1 MTAMRSNPKP
11 RPPYHVN
18 VASSLEELA
27 IAVRA
32 VGLGDEHAELRAV
45 IDSPST
51 DSLIFRSAVVKRAH
65 FMWLLG
71 ERAPRMFAELTT
83 AFEAVLYV
91 AKTAKIAR
99 FADHAQMGL
108 VRIGDLNIAADL
120 ASKWNNQGATPNDG
134 GATGNQPAG
143 AA

>member
-11 RPPYHVN
+11 RPPYHFN
-18 VASSLEELA
+18 AASSLEELA
-27 IAVRA
+27 VAARA
-32 VGLGDEHAELRAV
+32 VGLGDAHAELRAV
-45 IDSPST
+45 IDTT
-51 DSLIFRSAVVKRAH
+51 DTATLIFRNAIVKRAH
-65 FMWLLG
+65 LEWLLG
-71 ERAPRMFAELTT
+71 DRAPRLFEELTS

-91 AKTAKIAR
+91 AKTAKVAR

-108 VRIGDLNIAADL
+108 ARIGDLNIASDL
-120 ASKWNNQGATPNDG
+120 ASKHAGQG

>member
-32 VGLGDEHAELRAV
+32 FGLGDEHAELRAV
-45 IDSPST
+45 LDDPDPAT
-51 DSLIFRSAVVKRAH
+51 LIFRNAIVKRTQ

-71 ERAPRMFAELTT
+71 DRAPRLFEALTT
-83 AFEAVLYV
+83 AFEAGMYV
-91 AKTAKIAR
+91 ARQARAAR
-99 FADHAQMGL
+99 FVDHAQMGL

-120 ASKWNNQGATPNDG
+120 ASKHAGQG

>member
-32 VGLGDEHAELRAV
+32 VGLGDAHAELRAV
-45 IDSPST
+45 IDDPST
-51 DSLIFRSAVVKRAH
+51 DSLIFRNAIVKRAH
-65 FMWLLG
+65 FVWLLG
-71 ERAPRMFAELTT
+71 DRAPRLFEELAT

-108 VRIGDLNIAADL
+108 ARVGDLNIASDL
-120 ASKWNNQGATPNDG
+120 ASKHAGQGAG
-134 GATGNQPAG
+134 GDKAG

>member
-11 RPPYHVN
+11 RPPYHFN
-18 VASSLEELA
+18 AASSLEELA
-27 IAVRA
+27 VAARA
-32 VGLGDEHAELRAV
+32 VGLGDAHAELRAV
-45 IDSPST
+45 IDTT
-51 DSLIFRSAVVKRAH
+51 DTATLIFRNAVVKRSH
-65 FMWLLG
+65 FMWLLD
-71 ERAPRMFAELTT
+71 ERAPRLFAELTM

-108 VRIGDLNIAADL
+108 ARIGDLNIASDL
-120 ASKWNNQGATPNDG
+120 ASKHAGQGAG
-134 GATGNQPAG
+134 GDKAG